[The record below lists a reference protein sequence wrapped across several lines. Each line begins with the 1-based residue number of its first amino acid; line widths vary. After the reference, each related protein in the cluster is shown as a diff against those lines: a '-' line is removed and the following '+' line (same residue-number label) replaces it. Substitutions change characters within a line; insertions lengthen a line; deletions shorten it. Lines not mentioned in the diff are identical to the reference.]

1 MPAPLWLPQKIS
13 PPALG
18 IHACGEPSQVFLRWG
33 AEKVRHLTIVHV
45 IGAGAGC
52 SRVAAG
58 RLCGGASRL
67 RPPPPRLLFPAAACL
82 HPVASQPAAT
92 DAASHL
98 HASAG
103 WPRPLRTLDSA
114 ASTACLAPI
123 RRRRGQP
130 LLLATPAPHPPAR
143 AASPSLQTSAHR
155 PRPLLAL
162 FLTPRLGICRSV
174 KGGMC

>member
-1 MPAPLWLPQKIS
+1 MVTVSFLDCNTVVGSKNFACGAGHTRLRRAVTDFLEVGRRKSAPFNHRACHWGGGGVLARGCVSFVRRCFASAPPTPASSLPGCSLPAP
-13 PPALG
+13 
-18 IHACGEPSQVFLRWG
+18 
-33 AEKVRHLTIVHV
+33 
-45 IGAGAGC
+45 
-52 SRVAAG
+52 
-58 RLCGGASRL
+58 
-67 RPPPPRLLFPAAACL
+67 
-82 HPVASQPAAT
+82 SQPAAT

-162 FLTPRLGICRSV
+162 F
-174 KGGMC
+174 

>member
-1 MPAPLWLPQKIS
+1 MVTVSFLDCNMVVGSKNFACGAGHTRLRRAVTGFLEVGRRKSAPFNHRACHWGGGRVLARGCGSFVRRCFASAPPTPASSLPGCSLPAP
-13 PPALG
+13 
-18 IHACGEPSQVFLRWG
+18 
-33 AEKVRHLTIVHV
+33 
-45 IGAGAGC
+45 
-52 SRVAAG
+52 
-58 RLCGGASRL
+58 
-67 RPPPPRLLFPAAACL
+67 
-82 HPVASQPAAT
+82 SQPAAT

-162 FLTPRLGICRSV
+162 F
-174 KGGMC
+174 